1 MNVETTKNG
10 INYEWGLAGPIGL
23 QVNLYPVKGVNSQ
36 SEIVE
41 AKKQL
46 REDLNVSIVEVY
58 WTTKEEAVEIEKQIP
73 EVLKKKT
80 IVQHELIEE

>member
-1 MNVETTKNG
+1 MNIETTKNG

-23 QVNLYPVKGVNSQ
+23 QVNLYPVKGEHRQ

-46 REDLNVSIVEVY
+46 REDLNVSLVEVY
-58 WTTKEEAVEIEKQIP
+58 WTTKEQAEHIEKQIP
-73 EVLKKKT
+73 EVLKKST
-80 IVQHELIEE
+80 VSMPEVIEG